1 MASRLDAADGR
12 GVPHP
17 LRVGYS
23 RFRPERPDAPPVLAG
38 VEHGVAA
45 MTPVLRF
52 SSRSF
57 RGAAGVD
64 PGMIFMAAAMLLLPL
79 GDTLSKLLAAEM
91 DPLAV
96 TLFRL
101 LAQAAV
107 LLPAAALLHGRATS
121 FALTRAAVLSGC
133 LVAGMLASLIS
144 AFAVMP
150 IATAIAIFFVE
161 PLLLTLLAGPLLGEP
176 PGPRRL
182 AAVAIGLLGALVVI
196 RPGGADFGP
205 ATLLPLVA
213 ATCYALNMVVL
224 RKASAHTPVLK
235 LQCGAT
241 LVAAGISLLAMG
253 ALAIFGEVRLPLTTL
268 PGWSWWAIAASGLCA
283 ALSFALIGEAFRRT
297 EARALASFQYLEIL
311 GATAMGYVVFGDF
324 PDAATW
330 LGVAIILGSGLY
342 IVQRE
347 RRIHRPRPRA
357 PVGPEPPASPAPVL
371 ASTHHPPRRGCVCDP
386 SAAPPRPGAQQGTAR
401 AARAVRILG
410 LGFPRR
416 SGVLQIALEPARH
429 WASGSRPV
437 RPPVQPRP
445 RPPATCRKP
454 ARHEEGT
461 LRPERRRRAQPG
473 SISAAPLG
481 RNPDRRSVADP
492 ASRYAPLRSVAVA
505 L

>member
-1 MASRLDAADGR
+1 MASRLDNASGR

-17 LRVGYS
+17 PSASVAPGFVLNARMP
-23 RFRPERPDAPPVLAG
+23 RPVPAG
-38 VEHGVAA
+38 VEHGVVA
-45 MTPVLRF
+45 MTLVLRF
-52 SSRSF
+52 PFLSF

-64 PGMIFMAAAMLLLPL
+64 PGMIFMTAAMLLLPV

-101 LAQAAV
+101 LAQGAF
-107 LLPAAALLHGRATS
+107 LLPAAALLHGRGAG
-121 FALTRAAVLSGC
+121 FAFTRGAVLSGC

-182 AAVAIGLLGALVVI
+182 AAVAVGLLGALVVI

-205 ATLLPLVA
+205 AMLLPLIA

-224 RKASAHTPVLK
+224 RKAGAHTPVLN

-241 LVAAGISLLAMG
+241 LVAAGISLLAVG
-253 ALAIFGEVRLPLTTL
+253 ALATFGDIRLPLTTL
-268 PGWSWWAIAASGLCA
+268 PGWSWWAIAGSGLCA

-297 EARALASFQYLEIL
+297 EARTLAPFQYLEIL
-311 GATAMGYVVFGDF
+311 GATAMGFLVFGDF

-347 RRIHRPRPRA
+347 RRIHRPPAPRA
-357 PVGPEPPASPAPVL
+357 AG
-371 ASTHHPPRRGCVCDP
+371 
-386 SAAPPRPGAQQGTAR
+386 
-401 AARAVRILG
+401 
-410 LGFPRR
+410 R
-416 SGVLQIALEPARH
+416 S
-429 WASGSRPV
+429 
-437 RPPVQPRP
+437 
-445 RPPATCRKP
+445 
-454 ARHEEGT
+454 
-461 LRPERRRRAQPG
+461 
-473 SISAAPLG
+473 
-481 RNPDRRSVADP
+481 
-492 ASRYAPLRSVAVA
+492 
-505 L
+505 

>member
-1 MASRLDAADGR
+1 
-12 GVPHP
+12 
-17 LRVGYS
+17 
-23 RFRPERPDAPPVLAG
+23 
-38 VEHGVAA
+38 

-161 PLLLTLLAGPLLGEP
+161 PLLLTLLAGPLLGER

-182 AAVAIGLLGALVVI
+182 AAVAVGLLGALVVI
-196 RPGGADFGP
+196 RPGFSEFGLV
-205 ATLLPLVA
+205 TLLPLVA
-213 ATCYALNMVVL
+213 AVSYALNMIVL
-224 RKASAHTPVLK
+224 RRATHIPALS

-241 LVAAGISLLAMG
+241 LVAAG
-253 ALAIFGEVRLPLTTL
+253 LAILVVAGLSLVGEVRAPVSSLPA
-268 PGWSWWAIAASGLCA
+268 WCWAAIAASGLCA
-283 ALSFALIGEAFRRT
+283 ALSFALIGEAFRRS
-297 EARALASFQYLEIL
+297 EASVLAPFQYLEIL

-347 RRIHRPRPRA
+347 RRIHRP
-357 PVGPEPPASPAPVL
+357 
-371 ASTHHPPRRGCVCDP
+371 
-386 SAAPPRPGAQQGTAR
+386 AAPEGA
-401 AARAVRILG
+401 
-410 LGFPRR
+410 
-416 SGVLQIALEPARH
+416 
-429 WASGSRPV
+429 
-437 RPPVQPRP
+437 
-445 RPPATCRKP
+445 
-454 ARHEEGT
+454 
-461 LRPERRRRAQPG
+461 
-473 SISAAPLG
+473 G
-481 RNPDRRSVADP
+481 RT
-492 ASRYAPLRSVAVA
+492 
-505 L
+505 